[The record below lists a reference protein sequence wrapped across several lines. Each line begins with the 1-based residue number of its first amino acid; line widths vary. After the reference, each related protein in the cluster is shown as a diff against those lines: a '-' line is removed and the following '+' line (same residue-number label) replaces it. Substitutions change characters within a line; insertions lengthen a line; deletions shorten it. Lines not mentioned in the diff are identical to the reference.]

1 MSNVR
6 RHRATTLLHCRME
19 YATSQYAVFAAFMS
33 AVAAGLSAITAV
45 RNYKLARSIQL
56 DAKADER
63 IVIGEVAH
71 PSLRTRAHADAVIQI
86 PIFNKSKRKATVTD
100 LTVYDRA
107 SKTVPVTWSSA
118 IDDLGNPQSPANLVG
133 LTDACT
139 LYARRN
145 DGEAFEYARIMF
157 ADSFS
162 TTKNMVIFDPA
173 AAFAAGRE

>member
-1 MSNVR
+1 MR
-6 RHRATTLLHCRME
+6 GHRSTTALHCCTE
-19 YATSQYAVFAAFMS
+19 CTTSQYAVFAALMS
-33 AVAAGLSAITAV
+33 AVAAGLSAVTAI

-71 PSLRTRAHADAVIQI
+71 PSLRTQAHADSVIQI

-100 LTVYDRA
+100 LTVYDRR
-107 SKTVPVTWSSA
+107 SNPIPVTWSNA

-145 DGEAFEYARIMF
+145 DGEQFEYARVMF

-162 TTKNMVIFDPA
+162 TAKNMIIFDPA
-173 AAFAAGRE
+173 AAFASRRE

>member
-1 MSNVR
+1 
-6 RHRATTLLHCRME
+6 ME
-19 YATSQYAVFAAFMS
+19 CTTSQYAVFAAFMS
-33 AVAAGLSAITAV
+33 AVAAGLSAVAAV

-71 PSLRTRAHADAVIQI
+71 PSLRTQAHADAVIQV
-86 PIFNKSKRKATVTD
+86 PIFNKSKRKASVTD
-100 LTVYDRA
+100 LTVYDRR
-107 SKTVPVTWSSA
+107 SNPIPVTWSNA
-118 IDDLGNPQSPANLVG
+118 IDDLGSPLSPANLVG

-145 DGEAFEYARIMF
+145 DGERFEYARIMF

-162 TTKNMVIFDPA
+162 SAKNMVIFDPA
-173 AAFAAGRE
+173 AAFAAGHE

>member
-1 MSNVR
+1 
-6 RHRATTLLHCRME
+6 ME
-19 YATSQYAVFAAFMS
+19 CTTSQYAVFAAFMS
-33 AVAAGLSAITAV
+33 AVAAGLSAVTAV

-71 PSLRTRAHADAVIQI
+71 PSLRTQTHADAVIQI
-86 PIFNKSKRKATVTD
+86 PIFNKSKRKATITD
-100 LTVYDRA
+100 LTLYDRSSEA
-107 SKTVPVTWSSA
+107 IPVTWSGA
-118 IDDLGNPQSPANLVG
+118 IDGFGNPQSPANLVG

-139 LYARRN
+139 LYVRRN
-145 DGEAFEYARIMF
+145 DGKPFDYARIMF

-162 TTKNMVIFDPA
+162 SAKNMVTFDPA